1 MAINL
6 NSICNSLQRGLF
18 RLFAD
23 WEVTGQ
29 ENVPPFGSLIVVA
42 NHMSNMDPAVLSPSI
57 PRRTWF
63 LAKKEIFRGPAVI
76 FLRYWGAYPLNR
88 RGTDLGAFR
97 WALGKLDSGQCVVL
111 FPEGTR
117 SPEGGMRQAQSGV
130 TKLALSS
137 GASILPVGITGSERF
152 GTWLRIFNPTGKLTI
167 QIGTPF
173 SLPEIEGKPTQAL
186 IDSMTTM
193 IMERIAIQL
202 PETYRGVYPIS
213 PRSGRDDRS

>member
-1 MAINL
+1 VAINL
-6 NSICNSLQRGLF
+6 NSICNSIQQGLF

-23 WEVTGQ
+23 WEVRGK

-63 LAKKEIFRGPAVI
+63 LAKKEIFKGPAAI

-88 RGTDLGAFR
+88 GRTDLGAFR
-97 WALGKLDSGQCVVL
+97 WALSKLDSGQCIVL

-117 SPEGGMRQAQSGV
+117 SPKGGMRQAQSGV

-137 GASILPVGITGSERF
+137 GASILPVGITGSEHF
-152 GTWLRIFNPTGKLTI
+152 GTWLRIFNPTGKLTV
-167 QIGTPF
+167 QIGRPF
-173 SLPEIEGKPTQAL
+173 SLPEIEGTPTQAI

-193 IMERIAIQL
+193 IMERIALQL
-202 PETYRGVYPIS
+202 PDTHRGVYPIS
-213 PRSGRDDRS
+213 PRVRQDG